1 MSDHVLVGEEQ
12 FLSPGTRD
20 SGLRTRIATFSMA
33 LTAMPLCVCVCVCAC
48 VSVYVN
54 MHWCSVKA
62 QVKH

>member
-12 FLSPGTRD
+12 FLCPDTRD

-33 LTAMPLCVCVCVCAC
+33 LTAVPLCVYVCAC
-48 VSVYVN
+48 VSVCVN